1 MIRKLED
8 YGVDQKVRDSSM
20 KAQDQLVKHLLG
32 DRSFVE
38 GDDEDHQIQRKDLHE
53 VHSGP
58 NPIGNSIPLQKYW
71 KIKRRN
77 P

>member
-20 KAQDQLVKHLLG
+20 KAQDQL
-32 DRSFVE
+32 SFVE